1 MKKLLAI
8 GLCVIMVLCLAA
20 CGKTEKPDGG
30 TPSTSATPGGSTQ
43 TNAPSSQAPSS
54 APAESAAPA
63 KDTLNIGV
71 DSDTGSLHPF
81 NVSGGFLSVMNAYAE
96 PLWTYD
102 GTAPGFATKWLLAT
116 SVDTISD
123 LEYVVHLREGV
134 TFSNGS
140 PFTASDVIFTLNYT
154 INESTQGYYIGAVDV
169 PNCVAED
176 DYTVRLKMKYFDK
189 TQMAGLSNITMIDEQ
204 TFDPET
210 CGQNPIGTGPYVVT
224 EYVVNSYVKMT
235 ARDDYWGG
243 KPAFK
248 YVVYKNIP
256 EASQKV
262 TAIETGEIDVLLS
275 VPEPDIEYVDSLDG
289 VSVITKA
296 VTDQV
301 CLTFNGC
308 EGSPLESK
316 EARWAV
322 AHAVNSAGVVRVALN
337 GNGTVAVGPYSTGCA
352 DFYPE
357 LANIHDTY
365 AIGYDID
372 LAKQYAEQSGLAGK
386 TVRLVT
392 NGTDV
397 YATTA
402 QIIEQALK
410 EIGVNAE
417 IINLDQA
424 TVRNLIAG
432 VEGWEIYVSWITNPS
447 GIGADMIYAQTCKFN
462 RAHFEHKTDVY
473 EKLNSLGLAALA
485 LSDED
490 AYRAAVK
497 TYVEAYV
504 DECYTYGIADR
515 NAVRAH
521 ADYIGGM
528 TTEGFGMER
537 AFDLYYI
544 G

>member
-1 MKKLLAI
+1 VKKLIAI
-8 GLCVIMVLCLAA
+8 GLSIVIVLCLAA
-20 CGKTEKPDGG
+20 CGTSTKT
-30 TPSTSATPGGSTQ
+30 TTQ
-43 TNAPSSQAPSS
+43 SPQSNAPSASQAPAE
-54 APAESAAPA
+54 APASSTAPV
-63 KDTLNIGV
+63 KDTVIIGV
-71 DSDTGSLHPF
+71 DSDCGSLHPF
-81 NVSGGFLSVMNAYAE
+81 NVSGGFLTVMNSYAE

-102 GTAPGFATKWLLAT
+102 GTAEGFATKWLLAE

-123 LEYVVHLREGV
+123 LEYVVHLRKGV

-169 PNCVAED
+169 PNCTAED
-176 DYTVRLKMKYFDK
+176 DYTVRLKMKYYDK
-189 TQMAGLSNITMIDEQ
+189 TQLAGLSNITMLDAE

-224 EYVVNSYVKMT
+224 EYVVNSHVKLT

-243 KPAFK
+243 KPNFK
-248 YVVYKNIP
+248 YVIFKNIP

-262 TAIETGEIDVLLS
+262 NAIETGEIDVLLS
-275 VPEPDIEYVDSLDG
+275 CPDPDAEYVDSLDG
-289 VSVITKA
+289 VSVIKKS

-308 EGSPLESK
+308 KGSPLESK

-322 AHAVNSAGVVRVALN
+322 AHAVNSAGVVQVALN
-337 GNGTVAVGPYSTGCA
+337 GNGTVAQGPYSVGCS

-357 LANIHDTY
+357 FANMHETY
-365 AIGYDID
+365 SIGYNLE
-372 LAKQYAEQSGLAGK
+372 LAKKYAEESGLVGK

-402 QIIEQALK
+402 QIIEQSLE

-432 VEGWEIYVSWITNPS
+432 EEGWEIYVAWITNPS
-447 GIGADMIYAQTCKFN
+447 GLGADMIFAQTCKFG
-462 RAHFEHKTDVY
+462 RAHFDHKKDVY

-485 LSDED
+485 LSDAN
-490 AYRAAVK
+490 AYKAALK
-497 TYVEAYV
+497 TYLEAYEE
-504 DECYTYGIADR
+504 ECYTYGIADR
-515 NAVRAH
+515 NSVRAC

-537 AFDLYYI
+537 AFDLYYK